1 MSKKSGGYIIMNEIE
16 LKTNRLI
23 IKSTKKEDTDFCL
36 DIWLD
41 DEMGKYLSDP
51 PREKANNTYLKWKE
65 SVEKYDGCY
74 YFIAVSK
81 ENSSYIGTCSAVPS
95 EDKKHWDL
103 GYAIHKNFWKQ
114 GYATEMIK
122 ELCNFCMENGA
133 KYITADV
140 AKLNEGSNAVL
151 RKLGFKIEKEGT
163 FKKSGTDII
172 YEEYIYRLDL

>member
-1 MSKKSGGYIIMNEIE
+1 MNEIE

-122 ELCNFCMENGA
+122 ELCNFCIENGA

-172 YEEYIYRLDL
+172 YEEYTYRLDL

>member
-1 MSKKSGGYIIMNEIE
+1 MNEIE

-41 DEMGKYLSDP
+41 GEMGKYLSDP
-51 PREKANNTYLKWKE
+51 PREKANDTYLEWKE

-122 ELCNFCMENGA
+122 ELCNFCMENGS

-140 AKLNEGSNAVL
+140 AKLNNGSNAVL
-151 RKLGFKIEKEGT
+151 KKLGFKIEKEGS
-163 FKKSGTDII
+163 FKKSGTNII
-172 YEEYIYRLDL
+172 YENYTYRLDL

>member
-1 MSKKSGGYIIMNEIE
+1 MNEIE

>member
-1 MSKKSGGYIIMNEIE
+1 MNEIE

-51 PREKANNTYLKWKE
+51 PREKANDTYLEWKE

-122 ELCNFCMENGA
+122 GLCNFCMENGA

-172 YEEYIYRLDL
+172 YEEYTYRLDL

>member
-1 MSKKSGGYIIMNEIE
+1 MHEIE
-16 LKTNRLI
+16 LKTKRLI

-65 SVEKYDGCY
+65 NVEIYYGCY

-81 ENSSYIGTCSAVPS
+81 ENLKYIGTCSAVPS

-114 GYATEMIK
+114 GYATEMIR
-122 ELCNFCMENGA
+122 ELCNFCIEHGA

-140 AKLNEGSNAVL
+140 AKLNDGSNALL
-151 RKLGFKIEKEGT
+151 RKIGFKIEKEGT

-172 YEEYIYRLDL
+172 YENYTYRLDL

>member
-1 MSKKSGGYIIMNEIE
+1 MNEIE

-51 PREKANNTYLKWKE
+51 PREKANDTYLEWKE

-81 ENSSYIGTCSAVPS
+81 EDSSYIGTCSAVPS

-122 ELCNFCMENGA
+122 ELCNFCMENGS

-172 YEEYIYRLDL
+172 YEEYTYRLDL

>member
-1 MSKKSGGYIIMNEIE
+1 MNEIE

-51 PREKANNTYLKWKE
+51 PREKANDTYLEWKE

-81 ENSSYIGTCSAVPS
+81 EDSSYIGTCSAVPS

-122 ELCNFCMENGA
+122 ELCNFCMENGS

-163 FKKSGTDII
+163 FKKGGTDII
-172 YEEYIYRLDL
+172 YEEYTYRLDL